1 MNNVKNLTALAIF
14 ALLLTS
20 CASTTTNMKDPVVRN
35 AVNKV
40 KHFESTDGLGDYDV
54 LGSVEGRYCQSDQIS
69 LTQGGNISREGT
81 ITEMRYAASN
91 LGGNGLINVACQTDG
106 THFRTNCN
114 NSIACYG
121 EAIKY

>member
-1 MNNVKNLTALAIF
+1 MDIIKNVTSIAAF
-14 ALLLTS
+14 ALLLTGCS
-20 CASTTTNMKDPVVRN
+20 STTTNMEDPAVRN
-35 AVNKV
+35 AVSQV
-40 KHFESTDGLGDYDV
+40 KHMESNDGLGDYDV

-69 LTQGGNISREGT
+69 LTQGGNISREGA
-81 ITEMRYAASN
+81 ITEMRYASSN

-106 THFRTNCN
+106 VHFSSNCN